1 MHYALL
7 EFTGPRRMN
16 RVALEGECPVGIGP
30 STKPRDADSA

>member
-16 RVALEGECPVGIGP
+16 RVALHGECPVGVG
-30 STKPRDADSA
+30 